1 MPAREWLRHH
11 APGLLTA
18 AGLIGV
24 WEAAVRLS
32 SVRLDS
38 LPPPSG
44 IVLAGIEAVRSGQ
57 MADDLTHTLTA
68 TLAGWAAASIAGIA
82 AGILLIQFEGLRR
95 FSQAAIELLR
105 PLPPVAFVPVAVLAF
120 GFSFATEFSVML
132 LPCLWPVLINTIGG
146 LGQTPARL
154 LEVAR
159 CCRFSRWRTLK
170 KLTLPHAFPTILV
183 GLRLSLSMA
192 LVLAVVTEMIGNP
205 QGMGYA
211 LIREQQALRSDTMF
225 AYLFVIGL
233 TGVAL
238 NAALRQAARWL
249 APGWRHVL

>member
-1 MPAREWLRHH
+1 MPAREWVGRH

-18 AGLIGV
+18 AGLIAV

-32 SVRLDS
+32 SLKLDS
-38 LPPPSG
+38 LPPPSA
-44 IVLAGIEAVRSGQ
+44 IVLAGIESVRSGQ
-57 MADDLTHTLTA
+57 MWTDLTHTLTA
-68 TLAGWAAASIAGIA
+68 TLAGWVAACAVGIA
-82 AGILLIQFEGLRR
+82 AGVLLIQFEGLRR
-95 FSQAAIELLR
+95 YSQATIELLR

-146 LGQTPARL
+146 LGQTPPRL

-159 CCRFSRWRTLK
+159 CCRFSRWATLR

-183 GLRLSLSMA
+183 GLRLSLGMA

-205 QGMGYA
+205 EGMGYA

-225 AYLFVIGL
+225 AYLFVIGM
-233 TGVAL
+233 TGVVL
-238 NAALRQAARWL
+238 NAALRLTARLL